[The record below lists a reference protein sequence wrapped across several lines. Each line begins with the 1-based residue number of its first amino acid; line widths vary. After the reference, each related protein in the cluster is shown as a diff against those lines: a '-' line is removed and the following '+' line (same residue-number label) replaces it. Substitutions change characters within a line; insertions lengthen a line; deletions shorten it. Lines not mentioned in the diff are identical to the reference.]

1 MLKTQDE
8 IIGAIENIIMDEVNE
23 GSSPSYENAFQQ
35 VSEFY
40 NNYAF
45 EDGYLELKGNIAFE
59 MSMLMVSVK
68 GAKAVER
75 GGDAIAEISGM
86 IDVTAEY

>member
-1 MLKTQDE
+1 MKTQDE
-8 IIGAIENIIMDEVNE
+8 IIGAIEDIIMDEVNK
-23 GSSPSYENAFQQ
+23 GDFISYEEAFQQ

-40 NNYAF
+40 TNYAF
-45 EDGYLELKGNIAFE
+45 EDSYLELKGAVAFE

-75 GGDAIAEISGM
+75 VGDAIAEISGGF
-86 IDVTAEY
+86 